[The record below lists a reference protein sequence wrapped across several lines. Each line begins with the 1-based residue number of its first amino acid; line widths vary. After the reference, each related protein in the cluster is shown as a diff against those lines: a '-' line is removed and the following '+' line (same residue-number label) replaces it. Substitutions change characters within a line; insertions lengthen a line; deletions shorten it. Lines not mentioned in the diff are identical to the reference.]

1 LRRLIGIR
9 YNNGMHGAARLVISL
24 PIVIVAAALQVA
36 CAPADDRP
44 APKDGGGG
52 DTDGGTGDSG
62 ADGASDAGDG
72 SNSAPTYTKDA
83 QPIFKAKCGS
93 CHGGQGL
100 GNHNIATDYAD
111 VKKLMPDTAFDAPE
125 ECWKDVDRTMPKT
138 IGECAVI
145 AAKLGWMPYQSGC
158 GGAMPE
164 DPSKC
169 VSPSEIALL
178 EKWVAAGMPE

>member
-1 LRRLIGIR
+1 MRGAVRL
-9 YNNGMHGAARLVISL
+9 AVSL
-24 PIVIVAAALQVA
+24 PIVIIAAALHVA

-44 APKDGGGG
+44 APRDGGG
-52 DTDGGTGDSG
+52 DADGGNGDG
-62 ADGASDAGDG
+62 GGDADGGDGGGDGASDAGDG
-72 SNSAPTYTKDA
+72 SSSAPTYTKDA

-111 VKKLMPDTAFDAPE
+111 VKKLMPDTAFDAPM
-125 ECWKDVDRTMPKT
+125 ECWKDVDRMMPKT

-145 AAKLGWMPYQSGC
+145 AAKLGWMPYQAGC
-158 GGAMPE
+158 GGATPA

-169 VSPSEIALL
+169 VSPSEITLL
-178 EKWVAAGMPE
+178 EKWVAGGMPE